1 MTPEQITKSSA
12 DKVKGKILIVED
24 DEGMRFFL
32 SEALEKEGYYFQVV
46 ESGEKAIKLFAQEIF
61 DLVILDYNLPEM
73 NGMET
78 FTGIKDKF
86 PDVVAIL
93 ITAFGSKDLAI
104 TAMEQGVFD
113 YFNKPL
119 EIGELRVVI
128 RRGLERA
135 FMQREVYQLRSQ
147 LETDYSFDR
156 ILGSSKAMSDVI
168 ERVRKVATSDVSVL
182 IQGESGTGKEL
193 VAQALYAHSQRSK
206 GPFIKVNCA
215 AVPQELMEAEFFG
228 YEKGAFT
235 GAHKQ
240 KRGKFELAN
249 EGTLFLDEIGDMP
262 LVTQMKILRVIQEN
276 ELERVGGEVSI
287 PVEFRLITAT
297 HRDLEKAVAQGEFR
311 EDLFYRLNVV
321 SVVLP
326 PLRNR
331 KEDIPILVKHFLG
344 VYSEKFK
351 KNLKGFSSEAMES
364 FLQHSWPGNV
374 RELENV
380 IQRCM
385 VLSYDK
391 IMGNKELLEIYPLLA
406 GSSREVSASASLQNK
421 LEVLVSDAEETLILE
436 ALKEENWKRQETA
449 DRLGISRKS
458 LHNKMKK
465 YDLGSSD

>member
-1 MTPEQITKSSA
+1 MALEQVVNPPSEKI
-12 DKVKGKILIVED
+12 KGKILIVED

-32 SEALEKEGYYFQVV
+32 SEALAKEGYFFQAAK
-46 ESGEKAIKLFAQEIF
+46 SGEEALKLFSKEAF
-61 DLVILDYNLPEM
+61 DLVILDYNLPGM
-73 NGMET
+73 NGIEI
-78 FTGIKDKF
+78 FSKIQDKA
-86 PDVVAIL
+86 PDMVVIL

-104 TAMEQGVFD
+104 EAMEQGVFD

-135 FMQREVYQLRSQ
+135 FMQKEVCQLRSQ
-147 LETDYSFDR
+147 LEEDYGFGR
-156 ILGSSKAMSDVI
+156 ILGKSKAIQDVI
-168 ERVRKVATSDVSVL
+168 ERVRKVADSDVSVL
-182 IQGESGTGKEL
+182 IRGESGSGKEM
-193 VAQALYAHSQRSK
+193 VAQALSSLSSRNK

-228 YEKGAFT
+228 HEKGAFT

-240 KRGKFELAN
+240 KLGKFELAN
-249 EGTLFLDEIGDMP
+249 GGTLFLDEIGDMP
-262 LVTQMKILRVIQEN
+262 LSMQMKILRVVQES

-297 HRDLEKAVAQGEFR
+297 HRDLEKAVAEGEFR

-321 SVVLP
+321 SITLP

-331 KEDIPILVKHFLG
+331 KEDFPILIKHFLDL
-344 VYSEKFK
+344 YNEKFK
-351 KNLKGFSSEAMES
+351 KGLKGFSAEAMES
-364 FLQHSWPGNV
+364 LLNYSWPGNV

-380 IQRCM
+380 IQRCI
-385 VLSYDK
+385 VLSSDK
-391 IMGNKELLEIYPLLA
+391 TMENRELLEVYPLLS
-406 GSSREVSASASLQNK
+406 GSIRKASNNASLQDK
-421 LEVLVSDAEETLILE
+421 LENLVSDVEEKLILE
-436 ALKEENWKRQETA
+436 ALNEENWKRQETA

-465 YDLGSSD
+465 YGLGSC

>member
-1 MTPEQITKSSA
+1 MTPEQAAKPPTEKI
-12 DKVKGKILIVED
+12 KGKILIVED

-32 SEALEKEGYYFQVV
+32 SEALAKEGYYFQAAK
-46 ESGEKAIKLFAQEIF
+46 SGEEAFKLFSQETF
-61 DLVILDYNLPEM
+61 DLVILDYNLPGI

-78 FTGIKDKF
+78 FARIRDRVA
-86 PDVVAIL
+86 DMVVIL
-93 ITAFGSKDLAI
+93 ITAFGNKDLAVE
-104 TAMEQGVFD
+104 AMEQGVFD

-135 FMQREVYQLRSQ
+135 FMQREVCQLRSQ
-147 LETDYSFDR
+147 LEADYGLGR
-156 ILGSSKAMSDVI
+156 ILGSSKAIHDVI
-168 ERVRKVATSDVSVL
+168 ERVRKVADSDVSVL
-182 IQGESGTGKEL
+182 IRGESGSGKEL
-193 VAQALYAHSQRSK
+193 VAQALYAHSQRNK

-249 EGTLFLDEIGDMP
+249 GGTLFLDEIGDMS
-262 LVTQMKILRVIQEN
+262 LVTQMKILRVLQEN

-321 SVVLP
+321 SIALP

-331 KEDIPILVKHFLG
+331 KEDIPILIKHFMGL
-344 VYSEKFK
+344 YNKKFEKL
-351 KNLKGFSSEAMES
+351 LKGFSSEAMES
-364 FLQHSWPGNV
+364 FLHYSWPGNV

-380 IQRCM
+380 IQRCI

-391 IMGNKELLEIYPLLA
+391 IMENKELLEIYPLLS
-406 GSSREVSASASLQNK
+406 GSFREVPASASLQNK
-421 LEVLVSDAEETLILE
+421 LEGLVSDAEEKFILE
-436 ALKEENWKRQETA
+436 ALNEENWKRQETA

-465 YDLGSSD
+465 YGLH

>member
-1 MTPEQITKSSA
+1 MTPEQAAKPSPEKA
-12 DKVKGKILIVED
+12 KGKILIVED

-32 SEALEKEGYYFQVV
+32 SEALAKEGYYFQTAK
-46 ESGEKAIKLFAQEIF
+46 SGEEAFKLFSQEAF
-61 DLVILDYNLPEM
+61 DLVVLDYNLPGM

-78 FTGIKDKF
+78 FAKIRDRV
-86 PDVVAIL
+86 PDMVVIL

-104 TAMEQGVFD
+104 EAMEQGVFD

-135 FMQREVYQLRSQ
+135 FMQREVCQLRSQ
-147 LETDYSFDR
+147 LEADYGFGR
-156 ILGSSKAMSDVI
+156 ILGSSKAIYDVI
-168 ERVRKVATSDVSVL
+168 ERVRKVADSDVSVL
-182 IQGESGTGKEL
+182 IRGESGTGKEL
-193 VAQALYAHSQRSK
+193 VAQALYAHSQRNK

-240 KRGKFELAN
+240 KLGKFELAN
-249 EGTLFLDEIGDMP
+249 GGTLFLDEIGDMP
-262 LVTQMKILRVIQEN
+262 LATQMKILRVVQEN

-297 HRDLEKAVAQGEFR
+297 HRDLEKAVAEGEFR

-321 SVVLP
+321 SITLP

-331 KEDIPILVKHFLG
+331 REDIPILMKHFMGL
-344 VYSEKFK
+344 YNEKFK
-351 KNLKGFSSEAMES
+351 KNLKGFSSDAMES
-364 FLQHSWPGNV
+364 FLNYSWPGNV
-374 RELENV
+374 RELENI
-380 IQRCM
+380 IQRCI

-391 IMGNKELLEIYPLLA
+391 IMENKELLEIYPLLS
-406 GSSREVSASASLQNK
+406 GSFREVPASASLQNK
-421 LEVLVSDAEETLILE
+421 LEGLVSDAEEKLILE
-436 ALKEENWKRQETA
+436 ALNEENWKRQETA

-465 YDLGSSD
+465 YGLH

>member
-1 MTPEQITKSSA
+1 MKPETL
-12 DKVKGKILIVED
+12 KVIDRRTGKILIVED

-32 SEALEKEGYYFQVV
+32 SEALGKEGYDYRSVG
-46 ESGEKAIKLFAQEIF
+46 SGEEALKQIEKESF
-61 DLVILDYNLPEM
+61 DLVLLDYNLPQM

-78 FTGIKDKF
+78 FARLKEVNSEQ
-86 PDVVAIL
+86 VVIL

-104 TAMEQGVFD
+104 EAMEQGVFD

-135 FMQREVYQLRSQ
+135 FMQKEVRNLQGR
-147 LETDYSFDR
+147 LEENLGFNR
-156 ILGSSKAMSDVI
+156 ILGKSHVI
-168 ERVRKVATSDVSVL
+168 QEVIDRIRKVADSDVSVL
-182 IQGESGTGKEL
+182 ILGESGTGKEM
-193 VAQALYAHSQRSK
+193 VAQALFAHSQRRN

-215 AVPQELMEAEFFG
+215 AIPQELMEAEFFG

-249 EGTLFLDEIGDMP
+249 NGTLFLDEIGDMP
-262 LVTQMKILRVIQEN
+262 LVTQMKILRVIQES
-276 ELERVGGEVSI
+276 ELERVGGEENI
-287 PVEFRLITAT
+287 PVEFRLIAAT
-297 HRDLEKAVAQGEFR
+297 HKDLEKAVAEGEFR

-321 SVVLP
+321 SVTMP
-326 PLRNR
+326 PLRER
-331 KEDIPILVKHFLG
+331 KEDIPLLINHFLE
-344 VYSEKFK
+344 VYNQKFK
-351 KNLKGFSSEAMES
+351 KELQGFSKEAMAS
-364 FLQHSWPGNV
+364 LLHYSWPGNV

-380 IQRCM
+380 IQRCI

-391 IMGNKELLEIYPLLA
+391 IMENKEILEVYPNLA
-406 GSSREVSASASLQNK
+406 EKDVVVSTGSGLQNK
-421 LEVLVSDAEETLILE
+421 LDALISGAEEKLILE

-465 YDLGSSD
+465 YGI

>member
-1 MTPEQITKSSA
+1 MTLKQAVNPPSEKI
-12 DKVKGKILIVED
+12 KGKILIVED

-32 SEALEKEGYYFQVV
+32 SEALAKEGYFFQAAK
-46 ESGEKAIKLFAQEIF
+46 SGEEALKLFSKEAF
-61 DLVILDYNLPEM
+61 DLVLLDYNLPGI
-73 NGMET
+73 NGIET
-78 FTGIKDKF
+78 FSKIKEKA
-86 PDVVAIL
+86 PDMVVIL

-104 TAMEQGVFD
+104 EAMEQGVFD

-147 LETDYSFDR
+147 LEEGSGFGR
-156 ILGSSKAMSDVI
+156 ILGKSKAIHDVI
-168 ERVRKVATSDVSVL
+168 ERVRKVADSDVSVL
-182 IQGESGTGKEL
+182 IRGESGSGKEM
-193 VAQALYAHSQRSK
+193 VAQALSAHSKRNK

-240 KRGKFELAN
+240 KLGKFELAN
-249 EGTLFLDEIGDMP
+249 GGTLFLDEIGDMP
-262 LVTQMKILRVIQEN
+262 LVTQMKILRVIQES

-297 HRDLEKAVAQGEFR
+297 HRDLEKAVAEGEFR

-321 SVVLP
+321 SITLP

-331 KEDIPILVKHFLG
+331 KEDIPILIKHFLG
-344 VYSEKFK
+344 RYNEKFK
-351 KNLKGFSSEAMES
+351 KNLKGFSSEAMET
-364 FLQHSWPGNV
+364 FLQYPWPGNV
-374 RELENV
+374 RELENIV
-380 IQRCM
+380 QRSI
-385 VLSYDK
+385 VLSYDE
-391 IMGNKELLEIYPLLA
+391 IIENKELLEIYPLLS
-406 GSSREVSASASLQNK
+406 GSLREVPSTASLQDK
-421 LEVLVSDAEETLILE
+421 LENLVSDVEEKLISE
-436 ALKEENWKRQETA
+436 ALNEENWKRQETA

-465 YDLGSSD
+465 YGLGSD

>member
-1 MTPEQITKSSA
+1 MAPEPAANLPANKI
-12 DKVKGKILIVED
+12 KGKILIVED

-32 SEALEKEGYYFQVV
+32 SEALAKEGYWFQAVK
-46 ESGEKAIKLFAQEIF
+46 SGEEALTLFSRETF
-61 DLVILDYNLPEM
+61 DLVVLDYNLPGI

-78 FTGIKDKF
+78 FARIQDKV
-86 PDVVAIL
+86 PEMVVIL
-93 ITAFGSKDLAI
+93 VTAFGSKDLAI
-104 TAMEQGVFD
+104 EAMENGVFD

-135 FMQREVYQLRSQ
+135 FMQKEVSRLRSQ
-147 LETDYSFDR
+147 LETDFGFSQ
-156 ILGSSKAMSDVI
+156 ILGSSKAIRDVI
-168 ERVRKVATSDVSVL
+168 ERVRKVADSDVSVL
-182 IQGESGTGKEL
+182 VRGESGSGKEL
-193 VAQALYAHSQRSK
+193 VAQALYAHSHRNK

-249 EGTLFLDEIGDMP
+249 GGTLFLDEIGDMS
-262 LVTQMKILRVIQEN
+262 LSTQMKILRVIQEN

-321 SVVLP
+321 SIALP

-331 KEDIPILVKHFLG
+331 REDIPILVKHFIGL
-344 VYSEKFK
+344 YNEKLK
-351 KNLKGFSSEAMES
+351 KDFRGFSSEAMES
-364 FLQHSWPGNV
+364 FLRYSWPGNV
-374 RELENV
+374 RELENI
-380 IQRCM
+380 IQRCI
-385 VLSYDK
+385 VLSCDK
-391 IMGNKELLEIYPLLA
+391 IMENKELFEIYPLFS
-406 GSSREVSASASLQNK
+406 GSIREIPANASLQNK
-421 LEVLVSDAEETLILE
+421 MERLVSGAEEKLILE
-436 ALKEENWKRQETA
+436 ALNEENWKRQETA

-465 YDLGSSD
+465 YGLH

>member
-1 MTPEQITKSSA
+1 MTRKQVANPPS
-12 DKVKGKILIVED
+12 DKVKGNILIVED

-32 SEALEKEGYYFQVV
+32 SEVFVKEGYSFQAVK
-46 ESGEKAIKLFAQEIF
+46 SGEEALKLFTQETF
-61 DLVILDYNLPEM
+61 DLVILDYNLPDM

-78 FTGIKDKF
+78 FARIQNKV
-86 PDVVAIL
+86 PDMVVIL

-104 TAMEQGVFD
+104 EAMEQGVFD

-119 EIGELRVVI
+119 EIGELRVVV

-135 FMQREVYQLRSQ
+135 FMQREVGQLRSQ
-147 LETDYSFDR
+147 LEADYGCGR
-156 ILGSSKAMSDVI
+156 ILGSSKAIQDVI
-168 ERVRKVATSDVSVL
+168 ERVRKVADSDVSIL
-182 IQGESGTGKEL
+182 IRGESGSGKEL

-249 EGTLFLDEIGDMP
+249 GGTLFLDEIGDMS
-262 LVTQMKILRVIQEN
+262 LVTQMKILRVLQEN
-276 ELERVGGEVSI
+276 ELERVGGEISI

-321 SVVLP
+321 SIALP

-331 KEDIPILVKHFLG
+331 KEDIPILVKHFMGL
-344 VYSEKFK
+344 YNEKFK
-351 KNLKGFSSEAMES
+351 KNLKGFSPEAMES
-364 FLQHSWPGNV
+364 FLRYSWPGNV
-374 RELENV
+374 RELENI
-380 IQRCM
+380 IQRCI
-385 VLSYDK
+385 VLSCDN
-391 IMGNKELLEIYPLLA
+391 IMESKELLDIYPLLSGA
-406 GSSREVSASASLQNK
+406 SREVPANASLQNK
-421 LEVLVSDAEETLILE
+421 LDGLVSDAEEKLILE
-436 ALKEENWKRQETA
+436 ALNEENWKRQETA

-465 YDLGSSD
+465 YGLQ

>member
-249 EGTLFLDEIGDMP
+249 EGTLFLDEI
-262 LVTQMKILRVIQEN
+262 
-276 ELERVGGEVSI
+276 
-287 PVEFRLITAT
+287 
-297 HRDLEKAVAQGEFR
+297 
-311 EDLFYRLNVV
+311 
-321 SVVLP
+321 
-326 PLRNR
+326 
-331 KEDIPILVKHFLG
+331 
-344 VYSEKFK
+344 
-351 KNLKGFSSEAMES
+351 
-364 FLQHSWPGNV
+364 
-374 RELENV
+374 
-380 IQRCM
+380 
-385 VLSYDK
+385 
-391 IMGNKELLEIYPLLA
+391 
-406 GSSREVSASASLQNK
+406 
-421 LEVLVSDAEETLILE
+421 
-436 ALKEENWKRQETA
+436 
-449 DRLGISRKS
+449 
-458 LHNKMKK
+458 
-465 YDLGSSD
+465 

>member
-1 MTPEQITKSSA
+1 MTPEQKA
-12 DKVKGKILIVED
+12 KGKILIVED

-32 SEALEKEGYYFQVV
+32 SEALAKEGYYFQTAK
-46 ESGEKAIKLFAQEIF
+46 SGEEAFKLFSQEAF
-61 DLVILDYNLPEM
+61 DLVVLDYNLPGM

-78 FTGIKDKF
+78 FAKIRDRV
-86 PDVVAIL
+86 PDMVVIL

-104 TAMEQGVFD
+104 EAMEQGVFD

-135 FMQREVYQLRSQ
+135 FMQREVCQLRSQ
-147 LETDYSFDR
+147 LEADYGFGR
-156 ILGSSKAMSDVI
+156 ILGSSKAIYDVI
-168 ERVRKVATSDVSVL
+168 ERVRKVADSDVSVL
-182 IQGESGTGKEL
+182 IRGESGTGKEL
-193 VAQALYAHSQRSK
+193 VAQALYAHSQRNK

-240 KRGKFELAN
+240 KLGKFELAN
-249 EGTLFLDEIGDMP
+249 GGTLFLDEIGDMP
-262 LVTQMKILRVIQEN
+262 LATQMKILRVVQEN

-297 HRDLEKAVAQGEFR
+297 HRDLEKAVAEGEFR

-321 SVVLP
+321 SITLP

-331 KEDIPILVKHFLG
+331 REDIPILMKHFMGL
-344 VYSEKFK
+344 YNEKFK
-351 KNLKGFSSEAMES
+351 KNLKGFSSDAMES
-364 FLQHSWPGNV
+364 FLNYSWPGNV
-374 RELENV
+374 RELENI
-380 IQRCM
+380 IQRCI

-391 IMGNKELLEIYPLLA
+391 IMENKELLEIYPLLS
-406 GSSREVSASASLQNK
+406 GSFREVPASASLQNK
-421 LEVLVSDAEETLILE
+421 LEGLVSDAEEKLILE
-436 ALKEENWKRQETA
+436 ALNEENWKRQETA

-465 YDLGSSD
+465 YGLH

>member
-1 MTPEQITKSSA
+1 M
-12 DKVKGKILIVED
+12 ED

-32 SEALEKEGYYFQVV
+32 SEALKKEGYHFQAVK
-46 ESGEKAIKLFAQEIF
+46 SGEEAVKLSTQEIF

-78 FTGIKDKF
+78 FARIKKSV
-86 PDVVAIL
+86 PDMVVIL
-93 ITAFGSKDLAI
+93 ITAFGSKNLAI
-104 TAMEQGVFD
+104 EAMEQGIFD

-119 EIGELRVVI
+119 EIAELRVVI

-135 FMQREVYQLRSQ
+135 FMQKEVCQLRSQ
-147 LETDYSFDR
+147 LEADCGFDR
-156 ILGSSKAMSDVI
+156 ILGSSKAIRDVI
-168 ERVRKVATSDVSVL
+168 DRINKVAASDVSVL
-182 IQGESGTGKEL
+182 IRGESGTGKEL
-193 VAQALYAHSQRSK
+193 VAQALYAHSQRNK

-235 GAHKQ
+235 GAHRQ
-240 KRGKFELAN
+240 KRGKFELADG
-249 EGTLFLDEIGDMP
+249 GTLFLDEIGDMP
-262 LVTQMKILRVIQEN
+262 LVTQMKILRVIQES

-321 SVVLP
+321 SITLP
-326 PLRNR
+326 PLRER
-331 KEDIPILVKHFLG
+331 KEDIPILVKHFVD
-344 VYSEKFK
+344 VYNEKFK
-351 KNLKGFSSEAMES
+351 KNLKGFSSKAMES
-364 FLQHSWPGNV
+364 LLQYSWSGNV

-380 IQRCM
+380 IQRCI
-385 VLSYDK
+385 VLSCGK
-391 IMGNKELLEIYPLLA
+391 IMENKELFDIYPLVG
-406 GSSREVSASASLQNK
+406 GSAQEVPASSSLQNK
-421 LEVLVSDAEETLILE
+421 LDVLVSDAEEALILQ
-436 ALKEENWKRQETA
+436 ALNEENWKRQETA

-465 YDLGSSD
+465 YGLGSSD